1 MTYVKY
7 GVKLSANQKQKLAK
21 AVSDKSAITLR
32 LTKSDLTG
40 NDMLMLTASQLKRIK
55 KAITNKTG
63 VDLKISKTQIR
74 SVVQKGGSLWSSL
87 LNLGMK
93 ALPCASKAVPALAT
107 GAIQALGSLG
117 VDKIFGRGQSGGFLI
132 PQDKIN
138 ELIQYKDLL
147 TNKQKEQIVNAIHT
161 GGQMIVKP
169 SKRQIGGFLGTLL
182 GAIGIPLLM
191 KALTGSGLQVDNK
204 RSKRSANV
212 HVPKNT
218 TSKGGLIVPYQN
230 PPPFIGTWD
239 NPIGMGVKKKA
250 PKRKTKKKKKNSK
263 KRTRIASRTKQSFQ
277 LNSNTRSNIL
287 RFINKPLSNLDL
299 LNWVKHL
306 GIKHFRGIYSRDSL
320 PMRILQYEV
329 GIINLD
335 TQLGTG
341 THWVAYR
348 NGPNHSEYFDSFG
361 LIMPNKVLFYLK
373 TNGKPIYYSGDE
385 IQERDSVLCGYW
397 CLYYLLERQ
406 KGVPM
411 LNVIHNAKFDMN
423 NQAVNH
429 RFIIDYF
436 KNI

>member
-7 GVKLSANQKQKLAK
+7 GVKLSADQKKKLAK
-21 AVSDKSAITLR
+21 ALSNKSSITLR
-32 LTKSDLTG
+32 LGKSDLTG
-40 NDMLMLTASQLKRIK
+40 NDMLMLTATQLKRIK
-55 KAITNKTG
+55 KAMTNKTG

-74 SVVQKGGSLWSSL
+74 SVIQKGGSLWNSL
-87 LNLGMK
+87 LNLGMR
-93 ALPCASKAVPALAT
+93 ALPYASKAVPALAT

-138 ELIQYKDLL
+138 QLIQYKDLL
-147 TNKQKEQIVNAIHT
+147 TKKQKEQIASAIHN
-161 GGQMIVKP
+161 GGQIFVKP
-169 SKRQIGGFLGTLL
+169 SKKQMGGFLGTLL
-182 GAIGIPLLM
+182 ASIGVPMLIN
-191 KALTGSGLQVDNK
+191 ALTGRGLQVDNK
-204 RSKRSANV
+204 RSKKSPNV
-212 HVPKNT
+212 YVPK
-218 TSKGGLIVPYQN
+218 GGNIVPYQIN
-230 PPPFIGTWD
+230 PPFIGSWD
-239 NPIGMGVKKKA
+239 NPIGMGVKKKKHQKGA
-250 PKRKTKKKKKNSK
+250 RP
-263 KRTRIASRTKQSFQ
+263 ASREKQSIQ
-277 LNSNTRSNIL
+277 QHSITRNNIL
-287 RFINKPLSNLDL
+287 RFINKPLSNFDL
-299 LNWVKHL
+299 LNWVKKL

-320 PMRILQYEV
+320 PMKILQYEV

-335 TQLGTG
+335 TQLGPG

-348 NGPNHSEYFDSFG
+348 NIDSNNCEYFDSFG
-361 LIMPNKVLFYLK
+361 LIMPNKVKKYLMTGNK
-373 TNGKPIYYSGDE
+373 QIYYSGDE

-406 KGVPM
+406 KGIPM